1 MQLIKG
7 SWVIMFG
14 ITLLVTEGIL
24 ERMIFELKSKRIQ
37 KIQLYVY
44 LREKKIYI
52 YTYINVCVYECLY
65 VYMCADI

>member
-1 MQLIKG
+1 
-7 SWVIMFG
+7 MFG

>member
-1 MQLIKG
+1 
-7 SWVIMFG
+7 MFG

-44 LREKKIYI
+44 LREKKKIYI

-65 VYMCADI
+65 VYMCAGI